1 MARPRDL
8 DGSADLSGQNRRF
21 ARDATAVFTA
31 EASTGRRYDDPH
43 QLLVEVER
51 RRDLGAR
58 REGGL
63 GPDPHRE
70 SPIVVPDRQC
80 TTGLKGR
87 GRDVGGRVRGLTAQ
101 HRRREGPVG
110 ISLLDVDRTGPTTSV
125 SHRVVTQELF
135 QIVVR
140 WCGGYVPSGSQTGEC
155 RARHDR
161 VAGHDAN
168 QRVRAQAANGEVR
181 HETSRARDRVNH
193 SFGHVR
199 RAGQM
204 PLGARQDSW
213 FASDDFDLAQTSSH
227 RQQGPRVGRR
237 LGERVTG
244 VGHRTAPEGSHVV
257 GAEIGVPHRQ
267 SDVRQGNTQFL
278 GDQET

>member
-1 MARPRDL
+1 M
-8 DGSADLSGQNRRF
+8 
-21 ARDATAVFTA
+21 
-31 EASTGRRYDDPH
+31 
-43 QLLVEVER
+43 
-51 RRDLGAR
+51 
-58 REGGL
+58 
-63 GPDPHRE
+63 
-70 SPIVVPDRQC
+70 
-80 TTGLKGR
+80 
-87 GRDVGGRVRGLTAQ
+87 VRG
-101 HRRREGPVG
+101 
-110 ISLLDVDRTGPTTSV
+110 
-125 SHRVVTQELF
+125 
-135 QIVVR
+135 VR
-140 WCGGYVPSGSQTGEC
+140 PKWVADCEC

-168 QRVRAQAANGEVR
+168 QRVRAHEDHVVTIVQGTGVEITKRRAEGRGSQHGAVAQAANGEVR